1 MTRASTQI
9 NREPSRVMAHRG
21 MLSINPTLSM
31 MATISSG
38 SVVALRSARPDE
50 SMMVEIM
57 PWATRNRAVMS
68 SIPYI
73 TAAWARIKRTK
84 HLKAISGFFS
94 SVKLPQVLTTPITKN
109 STRRA

>member
-50 SMMVEIM
+50 SMMVETM
-57 PWATRNRAVMS
+57 PWATRTGRS
-68 SIPYI
+68 WHIPYI

-84 HLKAISGFFS
+84 YLKAISGFFS

>member
-50 SMMVEIM
+50 SLSLIH
-57 PWATRNRAVMS
+57 
-68 SIPYI
+68 I
-73 TAAWARIKRTK
+73 
-84 HLKAISGFFS
+84 
-94 SVKLPQVLTTPITKN
+94 
-109 STRRA
+109 